1 MDLSFWAFP
10 NIEILIFAFLNFGIL
25 DCRFSSNIPSM
36 RRSVSSPH
44 ETLRKELKIRHATEY
59 FCQTSRYFF
68 SKHCCSQ
75 FLVFQTLE
83 LSFFV
88 FPNIIILDLNFSK
101 HWISRCLLF
110 QTLEFTIFFFPT
122 VGILDMYILILDFYL
137 LQLFEF

>member
-10 NIEILIFAFLNFGIL
+10 NIEILIFAFPNFGIL

-36 RRSVSSPH
+36 GLSVSSPD

-88 FPNIIILDLNFSK
+88 FPNIIILEFTFSK
-101 HWISRCLLF
+101 HWISGCLLF